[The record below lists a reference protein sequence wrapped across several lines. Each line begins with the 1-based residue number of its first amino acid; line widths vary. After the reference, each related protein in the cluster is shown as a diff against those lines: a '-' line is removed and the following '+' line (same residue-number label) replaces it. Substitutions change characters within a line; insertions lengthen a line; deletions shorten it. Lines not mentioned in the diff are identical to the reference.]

1 VQIELGD
8 FEWFE
13 RGAHVDIR
21 APRKIVPSP
30 ELCESDA

>member
-1 VQIELGD
+1 MVTLGEMTAP
-8 FEWFE
+8 FL
-13 RGAHVDIR
+13 R